1 MPNTSTPSII
11 REVAIGRRIKGS
23 EMLIGDRLPT
33 EMYRERGWKVRR
45 GSARRA
51 RLWRRGLYSDALGQA
66 TLPVDD
72 DPLAWRQPLGDDGDA
87 VLNRSDVDGAS
98 LDSVIRLDNIGVIAI
113 RAVLDGLRGHRRD
126 FPPGREDYAQAD
138 ELAGPQPFVI
148 IVKARLEVN
157 RASRLVNGVAVKCQL
172 AFGELLLAVPAVGID
187 DQRRTLMVL
196 PHVVER
202 LLRQC
207 EAHKDRLHLRDR
219 DKRRVVVRM
228 HEIALVDEFRAE
240 APVDWRA
247 NIAIAEIEFGGIDLR
262 LITLDRSLQL
272 SDRCLLLVVAL
283 PGLPPRADQLFI
295 TVEIQL
301 GADELRLVFLLIG
314 LRLLKRRLKRA
325 RVNLEERLALLDI
338 LALLEIDLD
347 DLSVDPALDR
357 DHVVG
362 LDRAEAV
369 EENRATWAGVRP
381 RRDRASRRRRL
392 CLRRWHLSAVVQSPQ
407 HDDCHQR
414 KDYDCSDRTPYH
426 SERLRTQAPMWAR
439 YLS

>member
-23 EMLIGDRLPT
+23 EMLISDRLPT
-33 EMYRERGWKVRR
+33 EMYRERGRKVRC

-51 RLWRRGLYSDALGQA
+51 RLWRRGLYSDALGQPI
-66 TLPVDD
+66 LPVDD

-157 RASRLVNGVAVKCQL
+157 RASRLVNGVVNQCQL
-172 AFGELLLAVPAVGID
+172 AFGELLLAVPTVGID

-196 PHVVER
+196 PHVVES

-247 NIAIAEIEFGGIDLR
+247 DIAIAEIEFGGIDLR

-272 SDRCLLLVVAL
+272 PDRCLLLVVAL

-325 RVNLEERLALLDI
+325 WVNLEERLALLDI
-338 LALLEIDLD
+338 LALLEVDFD

-362 LDRAEAV
+362 LDRPDAV
-369 EENRATWAGVRP
+369 EEDRHILGRDGSRGARDSRSRRLR
-381 RRDRASRRRRL
+381 RRDR
-392 CLRRWHLSAVVQSPQ
+392 HLGAGAQSP
-407 HDDCHQR
+407 DRNDRGQR
-414 KDYDCSDRTPYH
+414 KD
-426 SERLRTQAPMWAR
+426 
-439 YLS
+439 